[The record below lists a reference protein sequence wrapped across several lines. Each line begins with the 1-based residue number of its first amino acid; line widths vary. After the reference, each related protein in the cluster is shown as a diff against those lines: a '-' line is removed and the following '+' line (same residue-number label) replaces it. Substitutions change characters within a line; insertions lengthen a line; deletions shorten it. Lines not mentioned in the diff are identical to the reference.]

1 MTTSQA
7 GQRLVDDH
15 EDLHR
20 LLEKLKNALRERD
33 GDTARSTLDLFWARL
48 AVHIRAEHL
57 RLFPAVINA
66 ARTHQ
71 SISLETVQSVVAQ
84 LREDHDFFMHELPVA
99 MAKIADLEQVATIVK
114 AVEERLAGHN
124 ELEEIQIYDLI
135 ASILPPEER
144 TQLAS
149 QIDEEL
155 MKHPPRFATSIW
167 LGDDA

>member
-1 MTTSQA
+1 VTTSQA

-15 EDLHR
+15 ADLHR
-20 LLEKLKNALRERD
+20 LLEQLKNALRERD

-57 RLFPAVINA
+57 RLFPAVISA
-66 ARTHQ
+66 ARNDK
-71 SISLETVQSVVAQ
+71 SISLETVESVVAQ
-84 LREDHDFFMHELPVA
+84 LREDHEFFMHRLAAA
-99 MAKIADLEQVATIVK
+99 MSKVGDLEQVATIVK
-114 AVEERLAGHN
+114 AVEERLATHN

-155 MKHPPRFATSIW
+155 MKHPPRFATNTW
-167 LGDDA
+167 LG

>member
-15 EDLHR
+15 AALHR
-20 LLEKLKNALRERD
+20 LLEQLKKALREKD
-33 GDTARSTLDLFWARL
+33 GDRARSTLDLFWARL

-66 ARTHQ
+66 ARSDK
-71 SISLETVQSVVAQ
+71 SISLEPIQSVVAQ
-84 LREDHDFFMHELPVA
+84 LREDHEFFMHQLAAA
-99 MAKIADLEQVATIVK
+99 MSKVADLEQVATIVK
-114 AVEERLAGHN
+114 AVEERLAAHN

-135 ASILPPEER
+135 ASILPPEEQ

-155 MKHPPRFATSIW
+155 MKHPPRFATNTW
-167 LGDDA
+167 LG